1 MRYVEDTGSSCRE
14 MRAGVALTGERVL
27 MLVPPLSNNDV
38 RHRRRASARFGRRRA
53 RAVRLGGRTMSE
65 AEEREE
71 EPATDHL
78 DDVADGCGCTE
89 IWEHLSEQRDD

>member
-1 MRYVEDTGSSCRE
+1 MIRVEDTGISCRE

-53 RAVRLGGRTMSE
+53 RTVRFGGRTMSE
-65 AEEREE
+65 TEEGEE

-78 DDVADGCGCTE
+78 DDVADGSGCTE